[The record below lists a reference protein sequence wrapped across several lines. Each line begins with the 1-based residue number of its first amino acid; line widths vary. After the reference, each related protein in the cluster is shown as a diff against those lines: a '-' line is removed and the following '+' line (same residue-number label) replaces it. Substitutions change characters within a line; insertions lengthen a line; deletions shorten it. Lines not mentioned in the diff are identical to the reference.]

1 MQEFFSIIRK
11 RFARAYSQVQID
23 GICHL
28 AKLEYSELP
37 GRTEREKAQA
47 FITAKIGFDTVPMRR
62 EFYRLPGQRTLEHFA
77 AVAQLEAA
85 AKRKA
90 RYICGLD

>member
-11 RFARAYSQVQID
+11 RFSRAYSTLQID

-28 AKLEYSELP
+28 AKLEYSELA
-37 GRTEREKAQA
+37 GNTEREKAQA
-47 FITAKIGFDTVPMRR
+47 FIAAKIGFDTVPTRR

-77 AVAQLEAA
+77 AVAKLEEIAS
-85 AKRKA
+85 RKA
-90 RYICGLD
+90 RYICGLE